1 LIGISTEVADLDE
14 TFVKV
19 YTDLKQ
25 GAYALISVSDSGT
38 GMDEKTKEKIFEPFF
53 TTKEVGKGTGLGLS
67 SAYGV
72 IKQHNGSI
80 HVYSTSGIGTTMKVY
95 LPLVP
100 VGDETAAAGETILP
114 KGGDETILFAE
125 DDSAV
130 RDVTRS
136 LLEEFGYKVIV
147 AVDGEEAVS
156 SCMENKDGIQLVL
169 LDVIMPKLNGKEAYE
184 KIKKIR
190 PDIKTI
196 FMSGY
201 TADILKTRL
210 ILEDGLHFISKPASP
225 FELLTLIRTVLD
237 AKT

>member
-1 LIGISTEVADLDE
+1 
-14 TFVKV
+14 
-19 YTDLKQ
+19 
-25 GAYALISVSDSGT
+25 
-38 GMDEKTKEKIFEPFF
+38 
-53 TTKEVGKGTGLGLS
+53 
-67 SAYGV
+67 
-72 IKQHNGSI
+72 
-80 HVYSTSGIGTTMKVY
+80 
-95 LPLVP
+95 
-100 VGDETAAAGETILP
+100 
-114 KGGDETILFAE
+114 
-125 DDSAV
+125 
-130 RDVTRS
+130 
-136 LLEEFGYKVIV
+136 
-147 AVDGEEAVS
+147 
-156 SCMENKDGIQLVL
+156 MENKDDIQLVL